1 MSRTMEGS
9 PGASAPVL
17 SAALLARIHELNL
30 DYVELL
36 ISERASQG
44 CAAQLQHLPPRL
56 LPTIASLGASSR
68 RALAAAPFTLY
79 SLGFED
85 EAFWRAACA
94 TQAQPLGQRYSSVG
108 GGWLQGAFC
117 ELALLH
123 AWHVATCSPL
133 AARMVYAMPEATAH
147 RLAATPLW
155 QVRWIADNH
164 SDLLA
169 PRWPTNPAFW
179 PDLLYFAAT
188 ADAQRLRIAQLLGH
202 QLIAAELEYAAARD
216 GGGKRAPPPLW
227 RSPRLRVR
235 RLRG

>member
-17 SAALLARIHELNL
+17 SAALLARVHELNL

-36 ISERASQG
+36 ISEHASQG
-44 CAAQLQHLPPRL
+44 CAAQLQHLPARL
-56 LPTIASLGASSR
+56 FPMIASLGVASR
-68 RALAAAPFTLY
+68 RALAATPFTLY

-85 EAFWRAACA
+85 EGFWRAACA
-94 TQAQPLGQRYSSVG
+94 AQAQPVGQRYSSAG
-108 GGWLQGAFC
+108 GAWLQGPFC

-133 AARMVYAMPEATAH
+133 AARMVYAMPETTAH
-147 RLAATPLW
+147 CLTTTPLW
-155 QVRWIADNH
+155 QVRRIAHDH
-164 SDLLA
+164 AELLA

-179 PDLLYFAAT
+179 PDLVYFAAT
-188 ADAQRLRIAQLLGH
+188 GDEQRLRTAQMLGH
-202 QLIAAELEYAAARD
+202 QLIAAELEYVAARSS
-216 GGGKRAPPPLW
+216 GGKRASPLW

>member
-17 SAALLARIHELNL
+17 SAALLARVHELNL

-36 ISERASQG
+36 ISEHASPA

-56 LPTIASLGASSR
+56 APTIASLVSGSR

-85 EAFWRAACA
+85 ERFWRTACA
-94 TQAQPLGQRYSSVG
+94 MQAQALGQRYSSASG
-108 GGWLQGAFC
+108 ASLQGPFC

-123 AWHVATCSPL
+123 AWHVATSSPL
-133 AARMVYAMPEATAH
+133 AARMVYAMPEATAY

-155 QVRWIADNH
+155 QVRRIATDH
-164 SDLLA
+164 PDLLA

-179 PDLLYFAAT
+179 PDLVHFAA
-188 ADAQRLRIAQLLGH
+188 AGDVHRLRTAQLLGH
-202 QLIAAELEYAAARD
+202 QLIAAELECAAAR
-216 GGGKRAPPPLW
+216 GGDGKRATAPLL